1 MRSRRS
7 PQCTSCYQVGHTR
20 RSCPAIKE
28 KAAIALAKPYEQRSY
43 GEKHAIEAVE
53 RYKEQVK
60 ERTCAYCD
68 ESGHNVAGCKLRKD
82 DIVVATTQL
91 VSWRKDFLVKCKQVG
106 LGVGA
111 MLTQE
116 SYSYTTERKM
126 ASYYIAVRF
135 VFDNLTHWL
144 QGENA
149 EKAIGVR
156 SLGSFDLKLSNGGRS
171 YEETLALPD
180 ELVLA
185 MNPSVNFERRYYRSK
200 IESAVVD
207 NISIGISNEEFVSVK
222 ACSERVNR
230 AFNEVHG
237 RGMNKKKRSRWSIE
251 QAGLLKK
258 QD

>member
-43 GEKHAIEAVE
+43 GEKHAIEAME

-111 MLTQE
+111 MLTAE
-116 SYSYTTERKM
+116 SYSHSTGCKIS
-126 ASYYIAVRF
+126 SYFIAVSF
-135 VFDNLTHWL
+135 VFDNLTYWS
-144 QGENA
+144 QGIDT
-149 EKAIGVR
+149 EKAVVVR
-156 SLGSFDLKLSNGGRS
+156 NLGSFDLKATGGGRI

-180 ELVLA
+180 QFVL
-185 MNPSVNFERRYYRSK
+185 MMDPNVDFDRRYYRSK
-200 IESAVVD
+200 IESTVVD

-230 AFNEVHG
+230 VFNEVHG
-237 RGMNKKKRSRWSIE
+237 RGMNKKKRSQWDLR
-251 QAGLLKK
+251 QAGVVKY
-258 QD
+258 QN